1 MKQDKKYI
9 ILNWKMNFTVSE
21 SIEFSNNII
30 KTLSGFKNKNI
41 EIIICPTYM
50 SLPYCYQILS
60 SFVKLGAQNISHTDD
75 VNGSFT
81 GEISAKMISDYAE
94 YVILG
99 HSERRNHLNEKN
111 SDINK
116 KRLFSIQNEINPI
129 ICVGE
134 DTNVRNSDKHIDFL
148 KGQIKESITSDYKN
162 KIVAYEPVWAI
173 GTGRSANI
181 RDIETTHTLIRK
193 LLFKRINDA
202 KSEIKIL
209 YGGSVSPQ
217 NAKEILDAENV
228 DGALVGGA
236 SLSAKK
242 FIEICRT
249 I

>member
-60 SFVKLGAQNISHTDD
+60 SFVKLGAQNISHTND

-99 HSERRNHLNEKN
+99 HSERRMYHHESNEFIKN
-111 SDINK
+111 TIP
-116 KRLFSIQNEINPI
+116 ITTINPS
-129 ICVGE
+129 V
-134 DTNVRNSDKHIDFL
+134 DL
-148 KGQIKESITSDYKN
+148 IT
-162 KIVAYEPVWAI
+162 IP
-173 GTGRSANI
+173 
-181 RDIETTHTLIRK
+181 
-193 LLFKRINDA
+193 
-202 KSEIKIL
+202 
-209 YGGSVSPQ
+209 
-217 NAKEILDAENV
+217 EIL
-228 DGALVGGA
+228 ALPELVF
-236 SLSAKK
+236 LVNC
-242 FIEICRT
+242 I
-249 I
+249 